1 MPLKTELLKKLTE
14 DDWVLV
20 TYDIKG
26 RYYTEESEKNARIRK
41 EMRNGATRDEAL
53 LTTTCDNRNLFRDK
67 LIRLCAVKENDSVYF
82 VPAKLAST
90 RETLIEILK
99 TWGAKY
105 GVDIKAFGVNID
117 DEDTIRSL
125 SNQYTQN
132 LIDLL
137 KEMDDN
143 LKEADHKMQ
152 DLEDEIKADPK
163 KKLTGAYRIIEGVS
177 VQFTDCQAL
186 INRWGTD
193 TDQWDLNK
201 LRYAVLGLIKRWNNI
216 RKSRKLD
223 DQNFD
228 LSDGGIR
235 K

>member
-1 MPLKTELLKKLTE
+1 MALKTELLKKLTE

-26 RYYTEESEKNARIRK
+26 RYYTDENEKRKRIRK
-41 EMRNGATRDEAL
+41 EIRNGATRDEAL

-82 VPAKLAST
+82 VPAKLASK
-90 RETLIEILK
+90 REELIDILK
-99 TWGAKY
+99 TWGKKY

-117 DEDTIRSL
+117 DEEAVRSL

-143 LKEADHKMQ
+143 LKEADHKLQ

-177 VQFTDCQAL
+177 TQFTDGQAL
-186 INRWGTD
+186 VNRWGTD
-193 TDQWDLNK
+193 TNQWDLNK

-228 LSDGGIR
+228 LNDKGIR
-235 K
+235 T